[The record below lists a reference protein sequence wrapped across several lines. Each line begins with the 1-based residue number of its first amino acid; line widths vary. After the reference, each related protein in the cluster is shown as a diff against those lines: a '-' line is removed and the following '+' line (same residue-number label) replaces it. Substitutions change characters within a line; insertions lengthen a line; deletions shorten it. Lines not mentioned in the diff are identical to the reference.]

1 MGSYLVLRDC
11 YVGEVF
17 RARGTTCELP
27 DALDKSPKN
36 FQLAEGTGVVAWEA
50 TGVAGDATGAVTD
63 SPMRTRPLAVG
74 EYLCS
79 KCSKIHRG
87 DSKIGVRHLIHY
99 VEAP

>member
-1 MGSYLVLRDC
+1 MGTYQVLRDC

-36 FQLAEGTGVVAWEA
+36 FQLAEGTGV
-50 TGVAGDATGAVTD
+50 VAGDATGAVTD